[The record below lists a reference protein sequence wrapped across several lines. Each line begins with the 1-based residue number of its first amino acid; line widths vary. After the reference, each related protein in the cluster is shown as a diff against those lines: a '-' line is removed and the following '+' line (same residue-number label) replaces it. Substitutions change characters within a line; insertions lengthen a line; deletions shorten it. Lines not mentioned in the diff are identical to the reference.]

1 METSQIV
8 MLVTVVTTWFLGYLS
23 KKSKFINNNL
33 IPVQNL
39 FVGVIVAIIEWIIT
53 GDFDT
58 AIALSGLFA
67 GGAYDLSHNLQKIAI
82 EGK

>member
-8 MLVTVVTTWFLGYLS
+8 MLATIATTWFLGYLS

-39 FVGVIVAIIEWIIT
+39 LIGVIVAMIEWWIT
-53 GDFDT
+53 SDFDT

-67 GGAYDLSHNLQKIAI
+67 GGAYDLSHNLQKIAMD
-82 EGK
+82 GK

>member
-53 GDFDT
+53 GDFNT
-58 AIALSGLFA
+58 AIALSGLLA
-67 GGAYDLSHNLQKIAI
+67 GGIYDLPNNLQKIVN